1 MSYLDLLNIK
11 YKFKKILIL
20 TIIIFI
26 GMCIYILNLEIYD
39 TNITYGYKEK
49 GFIVAKIS
57 IDNPDII
64 NSIAYI
70 KVGDKKYK
78 VLVNSVG
85 EISLDKEN
93 LINYQDVYL
102 KVDNELRENQVFK
115 LTIMYNKE
123 KVYEKLKKMLF

>member
-11 YKFKKILIL
+11 YKFKIFLLI
-20 TIIIFI
+20 TIIFFI
-26 GMCIYILNLEIYD
+26 VICTYILNLEIYD
-39 TNITYGYKEK
+39 TNITYGYKEN
-49 GFIVAKIS
+49 GLIVAKIS

-70 KVGDKKYK
+70 KIGDKKYK
-78 VLVNSVG
+78 VLVSSVG

-102 KVDNELRENQVFK
+102 KGDNELRENQVFK

>member
-11 YKFKKILIL
+11 YKFKIFLIL

-26 GMCIYILNLEIYD
+26 GICIYIMNLEIYD
-39 TNITYGYKEK
+39 TNITYGYKEN
-49 GFIVAKIS
+49 GLIVAKIS
-57 IDNPDII
+57 IDTPDIL
-64 NSIAYI
+64 NSIDYI
-70 KVGDKKYK
+70 KIGDKKYK
-78 VLVNSVG
+78 TLVNSIG

-123 KVYEKLKKMLF
+123 KVYEKFKKMLF

>member
-11 YKFKKILIL
+11 YKFKKFLIL

-26 GMCIYILNLEIYD
+26 GICIYIMNLEIYD
-39 TNITYGYKEK
+39 TNITYGYKEN
-49 GFIVAKIS
+49 GLIVAKIS
-57 IDNPDII
+57 IDTPDIL
-64 NSIAYI
+64 NSIDYI
-70 KVGDKKYK
+70 KIGDKKYK
-78 VLVNSVG
+78 TLVNSIG

-123 KVYEKLKKMLF
+123 KVYEKFKKMLF

>member
-26 GMCIYILNLEIYD
+26 GICIYILNLEIYD
-39 TNITYGYKEK
+39 TNITYGYKEN
-49 GFIVAKIS
+49 GLIVAKIS
-57 IDNPDII
+57 IDTPDIL
-64 NSIAYI
+64 NSIDYI
-70 KVGDKKYK
+70 KIGDKKYK
-78 VLVNSVG
+78 TLVNSVG

>member
-1 MSYLDLLNIK
+1 M
-11 YKFKKILIL
+11 
-20 TIIIFI
+20 
-26 GMCIYILNLEIYD
+26 EIYD

-85 EISLDKEN
+85 QISLDKEN

-102 KVDNELRENQVFK
+102 KVDNELKENQVFK

>member
-1 MSYLDLLNIK
+1 M
-11 YKFKKILIL
+11 
-20 TIIIFI
+20 
-26 GMCIYILNLEIYD
+26 
-39 TNITYGYKEK
+39 
-49 GFIVAKIS
+49 
-57 IDNPDII
+57 
-64 NSIAYI
+64 
-70 KVGDKKYK
+70 
-78 VLVNSVG
+78 G

>member
-11 YKFKKILIL
+11 YKFKEFLIL

-26 GMCIYILNLEIYD
+26 GICIYILNLEIYD

-123 KVYEKLKKMLF
+123 KVYEKLKKLLF